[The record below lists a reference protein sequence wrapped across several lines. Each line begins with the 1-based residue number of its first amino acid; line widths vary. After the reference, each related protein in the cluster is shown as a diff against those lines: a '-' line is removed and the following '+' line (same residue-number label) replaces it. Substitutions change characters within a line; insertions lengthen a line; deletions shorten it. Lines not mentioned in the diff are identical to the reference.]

1 MIFTKVALDDTAEIP
16 AYVDQNN
23 RWNGFA
29 CPYFRKKDVRLI
41 NDALKE
47 FGSTEH
53 LEYDAN
59 GDYFSCIDEDE
70 GEIERFAG
78 EDIDGMHLYP
88 IGAGSWVWLESEEE

>member
-1 MIFTKVALDDTAEIP
+1 MIFTKVVIDESASIP
-16 AYVDQNN
+16 AYVDPND

-29 CPYFRKKDVRLI
+29 CPYFRKEDVRLI
-41 NDALKE
+41 NDMLSE

-53 LEYDAN
+53 IEYDADN
-59 GDYFSCIDEDE
+59 DSFVCFNESKA
-70 GEIERFAG
+70 EIERFAG